1 MIISLNLLSV
11 YGLIPA
17 ALHKLLKRSPCPVGE
32 LVSFAF
38 LRDIYTCIKLLL
50 SELTSEKLI
59 VKQSALMTPDPVTA
73 VSRNAHVQ
81 SCGWGTGVE
90 VWTAVRSTGV
100 EIHLHKVMFLCK
112 PPQGPAL
119 SKQHTQFYLQTRRTH
134 SSQGC
139 LNGQCYQHS
148 IQPLVSA
155 QEVTR
160 ATSHS
165 CLSLFSSS
173 LLLHQMVVS
182 ATLFFFYE
190 SVERNSICVLM
201 NIYNLKTEVFSAF
214 IVWFIFVVFISH
226 FIFRPQHRTL

>member
-17 ALHKLLKRSPCPVGE
+17 ALHELLKRCPCPVGE
-32 LVSFAF
+32 FVSFAF
-38 LRDIYTCIKLLL
+38 LRDIYTCIKLPL
-50 SELTSEKLI
+50 SELASEKLI
-59 VKQSALMTPDPVTA
+59 IKQSALMTPDPVTA
-73 VSRNAHVQ
+73 VSRNAHIQ

-90 VWTAVRSTGV
+90 VWTAVRGTGV
-100 EIHLHKVMFLCK
+100 EIHPHRVMFLCK
-112 PPQGPAL
+112 PPKVQPFP
-119 SKQHTQFYLQTRRTH
+119 STQFYLQTRRTH

-173 LLLHQMVVS
+173 LLLHPMVVS
-182 ATLFFFYE
+182 ATPFFFMRVWRGIQ
-190 SVERNSICVLM
+190 SVCL
-201 NIYNLKTEVFSAF
+201 
-214 IVWFIFVVFISH
+214 WIFTI
-226 FIFRPQHRTL
+226 L